1 MPKKGE
7 YLNFK
12 NYEKETKSL
21 LIIYADF
28 EIILVPGAR
37 SRSKNPEETY
47 TNKHQKH
54 TACSYGHTLVCV
66 DNNYG
71 EFFKIY

>member
-37 SRSKNPEETY
+37 SRSKI
-47 TNKHQKH
+47 QKRLIQTSIKNILLAVMAIH
-54 TACSYGHTLVCV
+54 
-66 DNNYG
+66 
-71 EFFKIY
+71 

>member
-21 LIIYADF
+21 LIICADF

-37 SRSKNPEETY
+37 SRSKI
-47 TNKHQKH
+47 QKRLIQTSIKNILLAVMAIH
-54 TACSYGHTLVCV
+54 
-66 DNNYG
+66 
-71 EFFKIY
+71 